1 MTLRKSYF
9 DESWYSVELDEGK
22 INLSDRKLSTF
33 INALA
38 KAGFVVEEL
47 VEDSDEEMIREHEGS
62 DFSKKAAM
70 VPVTFVIKARKGK

>member
-1 MTLRKSYF
+1 MTLRKAYF
-9 DESWYSVELDEGK
+9 DESWYSVELDAGK

-33 INALA
+33 INALV